1 MPTRREFLKLVP
13 VTVGALFLWPEQVQ
27 AQAAETCPPEPPS
40 DNLWEFPLTFA
51 AEFVEEPRVP
61 TREYYL
67 SVIRG

>member
-27 AQAAETCPPEPPS
+27 AQAAETCPPEPQ
-40 DNLWEFPLTFA
+40 LWEFPLTFA
-51 AEFVEEPRVP
+51 AEFVEGPRVP

>member
-13 VTVGALFLWPEQVQ
+13 LSALALFLWPEQVQ
-27 AQAAETCPPEPPS
+27 AQAAETCPPEPPAPQ
-40 DNLWEFPLTFA
+40 LWEFPLTFA

>member
-1 MPTRREFLKLVP
+1 MPTRREFLKLAP
-13 VTVGALFLWPEQVQ
+13 VSALILALWPEQAR
-27 AQAAETCPPEPPS
+27 AQAARTCPPELPG
-40 DNLWEFPLTFA
+40 DNRWEFPLTFA